1 METKL
6 RLTETQLKQVEE
18 QRDDLAQRK
27 LSWATTEKKME
38 EEKKHLE
45 DLCLHMKNKSRGFFS
60 RRRGETEDRDVAL
73 QKMISK
79 MQEKEMRKKA
89 KDARNTSSEK
99 MEEASGDSAPAGQQ

>member
-1 METKL
+1 
-6 RLTETQLKQVEE
+6 
-18 QRDDLAQRK
+18 
-27 LSWATTEKKME
+27 
-38 EEKKHLE
+38 
-45 DLCLHMKNKSRGFFS
+45 MKNKSRGFFS

-99 MEEASGDSAPAGQQ
+99 MEKMEEASGDSAPAGQQ